1 MFATPEQIKGEFWL
15 LGTLVAKPGF
25 EDKVQESFTLI
36 AKSVQSGAEPGTL
49 HYTTTRG
56 VGEKSNKFTI
66 IEKYTSPEAF
76 EALFGNGAAPGATRL
91 APSKKGNLVAL
102 IFSLHV
108 LLVSFLFSLLL
119 CLVNL
124 DLMSIIS
131 PPPSPLLLMGPLPA
145 SDSCAY
151 HRCCILNQGQ
161 ETGTSSTY
169 GCRFEEDVQFLR

>member
-49 HYTTTRG
+49 HYITTRG

-76 EALFGNGAAPGATRL
+76 EAHKATEVFKGLL
-91 APSKKGNLVAL
+91 AKGTDHIESMNVE
-102 IFSLHV
+102 FT
-108 LLVSFLFSLLL
+108 
-119 CLVNL
+119 
-124 DLMSIIS
+124 
-131 PPPSPLLLMGPLPA
+131 
-145 SDSCAY
+145 
-151 HRCCILNQGQ
+151 Q
-161 ETGTSSTY
+161 E
-169 GCRFEEDVQFLR
+169 F